1 MHFAE
6 THNLAVFSRSIVFR
20 RRVSSSISCQIAFQH
35 NGLLQV
41 TVQRVRGA
49 STKPVV
55 TSHLICLTACQEE
68 HVLWSL
74 ACPVWPVPS
83 AVQVQSHPG
92 ARPCVCLTPC
102 ACGLW
107 SVEGDETRTRRD
119 GITEKAGVPASR
131 RGVMIF

>member
-20 RRVSSSISCQIAFQH
+20 RRVSSSISCQIALQD
-35 NGLLQV
+35 NGQLVLQV

-83 AVQVQSHPG
+83 AVRVQSHLG
-92 ARPCVCLTPC
+92 AQAVCVPDSLC
-102 ACGLW
+102 LW
-107 SVEGDETRTRRD
+107 SVEC
-119 GITEKAGVPASR
+119 
-131 RGVMIF
+131 

>member
-1 MHFAE
+1 MDGWYNSYLELFL
-6 THNLAVFSRSIVFR
+6 TW
-20 RRVSSSISCQIAFQH
+20 RVRLVALKRGQLLLQD
-35 NGLLQV
+35 NGQLVLQV

-74 ACPVWPVPS
+74 ACPVWPVSS

-92 ARPCVCLTPC
+92 AQAVCVPDSLC
-102 ACGLW
+102 LW
-107 SVEGDETRTRRD
+107 SVEC
-119 GITEKAGVPASR
+119 
-131 RGVMIF
+131 